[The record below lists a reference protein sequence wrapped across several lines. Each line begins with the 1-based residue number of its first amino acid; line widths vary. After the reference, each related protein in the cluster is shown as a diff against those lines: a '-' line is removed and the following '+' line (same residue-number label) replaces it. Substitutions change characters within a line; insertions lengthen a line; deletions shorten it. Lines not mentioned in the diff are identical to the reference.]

1 MGILIYFRKQT
12 HPQIQQWKQKKRC
25 EKVINKGNRTTSLQ
39 LKAYFTSF
47 SNVSIVNFEQTKFLL
62 ELGRTNCEQYFVVSW
77 SKPTLA
83 NFNVKF

>member
-1 MGILIYFRKQT
+1 MGVLIYFRKQT
-12 HPQIQQWKQKKRC
+12 HPQSQQWKQKKRC
-25 EKVINKGNRTTSLQ
+25 EKVINKGTRAASLQ

-62 ELGRTNCEQYFVVSW
+62 ELGRTNCEQYFVVSL

-83 NFNVKF
+83 IFNENF